1 MSRCTFVMASLTCA
15 SGTGNTLAITALV
28 PASRNARASPDS
40 QAESTTISGGFS
52 MRAMSYP

>member
-1 MSRCTFVMASLTCA
+1 MASLTCA

-40 QAESTTISGGFS
+40 QADSTTISGGFS
-52 MRAMSYP
+52 ILAMSYP